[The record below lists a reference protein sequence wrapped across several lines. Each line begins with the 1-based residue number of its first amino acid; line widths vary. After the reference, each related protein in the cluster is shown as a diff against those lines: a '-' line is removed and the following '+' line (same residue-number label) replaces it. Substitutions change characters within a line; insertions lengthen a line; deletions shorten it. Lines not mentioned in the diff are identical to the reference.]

1 MATRNLLHA
10 PTSSHIG
17 AEGAARQESVKCA
30 GSAGRRAAL
39 ISASSP
45 TRRKRMTDR
54 LVPVPFL
61 ERPNSS
67 VRLIIC
73 QLICQRGPTQRAADA
88 KDRAGQA
95 KDLSIKSAFKH
106 VASDWAALAE
116 LKRSGSTGRGFHYAT
131 KKAARH
137 IPGGPS

>member
-1 MATRNLLHA
+1 MPAKISPNH
-10 PTSSHIG
+10 PTPTKG
-17 AEGAARQESVKCA
+17 GGEGAAGGVFERGGGGA
-30 GSAGRRAAL
+30 GGGPSL
-39 ISASSP
+39 FPASP
-45 TRRKRMTDR
+45 PPRRKRMTDR

-116 LKRSGSTGRGFHYAT
+116 LKRSGSTG
-131 KKAARH
+131 
-137 IPGGPS
+137 

>member
-1 MATRNLLHA
+1 MATRNLLHD
-10 PTSSHIG
+10 PTPSHIG

-61 ERPNSS
+61 ERPTTQSTS
-67 VRLIIC
+67 ASLVASCLKRLPTDTISA
-73 QLICQRGPTQRAADA
+73 QGNDRGRLLQRGEHRGQSDSAPSPLFRGCRA
-88 KDRAGQA
+88 
-95 KDLSIKSAFKH
+95 LP
-106 VASDWAALAE
+106 SDGALYP
-116 LKRSGSTGRGFHYAT
+116 RHNSGF
-131 KKAARH
+131 
-137 IPGGPS
+137 